1 VVLCE
6 IAAVP
11 VRQIIEMGLMTM
23 DVNAVGNV
31 KASGL
36 PVFFAKRGIHYG
48 WVVAAVTFLTMLVTA
63 GAVGA
68 PGVLIGPLE
77 KEFGWS
83 TAEISTALAVR
94 LVLYGFMGPFAAA
107 FMNHF
112 GVRRVAS
119 TALVLIAVGV
129 LGSLFMTSVWQL
141 FVLWGVVVGL
151 GTGLTAMVLGATVVT
166 RWFSSRRGLVM
177 GLLTASTATG
187 QLVFLPLLAALTQ
200 AYGWRVA
207 LIFVLSMLLFAAIG
221 VLWLMRD
228 RPSDLG
234 IAPFGADVATVQVAA
249 PTSFKG
255 MLASPLIVLKD
266 AAQTRTFWVLF
277 GTFFV
282 CGASTNGLV
291 QTHFVSLC
299 GDFGIVPVTAAGI
312 LAMIGIF
319 DFFGTIGSGWLSDR
333 FDSRI
338 LLFSYYGLRGLS
350 LIYLPF
356 TNFSFYELSLFGIF
370 YGLDWVATVPPTVK
384 LTADRFGDRS
394 NMVFGWVFTGH
405 QLGAAFAAWGGGF
418 SRTEYDSYLPAF
430 FIAGVL
436 CLMAALS
443 MVLVGRRGDEH
454 KVAVA
459 A

>member
-1 VVLCE
+1 MAEHVMAL
-6 IAAVP
+6 
-11 VRQIIEMGLMTM
+11 R
-23 DVNAVGNV
+23 
-31 KASGL
+31 L
-36 PVFFAKRGIHYG
+36 PVFFERRGIHYG

-83 TAEISTALAVR
+83 TSEISSALAVR
-94 LVLYGFMGPFAAA
+94 LVLYGLIGPFAAA
-107 FMNHF
+107 FMNRF

-119 TALVLIAVGV
+119 TALMLIALGI
-129 LGSLFMTSVWQL
+129 LGSLVMTSIWQL
-141 FVLWGVVVGL
+141 FLLWGVVVGF
-151 GTGLTAMVLGATVVT
+151 GTGLTAMVLGATVAS
-166 RWFSSRRGLVM
+166 RWFSKRRGLVM

-187 QLVFLPLLAALTQ
+187 QLVFLPLLASLTQ
-200 AYGWRVA
+200 ALGWRTALTFVLA
-207 LIFVLSMLLFAAIG
+207 TLIFAALAVL
-221 VLWLMRD
+221 VLMRD

-234 IAPFGADVATVQVAA
+234 IAPYGADGPIATAAA
-249 PTSFKG
+249 PTSFKA
-255 MLASPLIVLKD
+255 MLASPMIALKD
-266 AAQTRTFWVLF
+266 ASKSRTFWVLF

-312 LAMIGIF
+312 LAMIGVF

-338 LLFSYYGLRGLS
+338 LLFCYYGLRGLS

-356 TNFSFYELSLFGIF
+356 THFSFYELSLFGIF

-384 LTADRFGDRS
+384 LTVDRFGDRA
-394 NMVFGWVFTGH
+394 NLVFGWIFTGH

-418 SRTEYDSYLPAF
+418 SRTEYESYLPAF
-430 FIAGVL
+430 FIAGVM
-436 CLMAALS
+436 CIFAALS
-443 MVLVGRRGDEH
+443 LGFVRRSGQ
-454 KVAVA
+454 VTAVA